1 MKKAKRII
9 GMGLLIVGGIL
20 TVTNLITLWAVLTVR
35 DVDYRLGSAV
45 MVLIFILF
53 SVGVF
58 TLGWRLRHPRN
69 KASDPA
75 QERPAP
81 AKPVYAPPK
90 PWKLTAEEKQRQA
103 EEKAQRQRLWREQA
117 EAMKRARMEA
127 LAPWKDIDP
136 EEAEHVARWE
146 SALAGDCAI

>member
-1 MKKAKRII
+1 MKKAKRIV
-9 GMGLLIVGGIL
+9 GMVLLIVGGFGLL
-20 TVTNLITLWAVLTVR
+20 TGLISLWAVLTTR
-35 DVDYRLGSAV
+35 DVDYRLASAV
-45 MVLIFILF
+45 MVLIYVLF
-53 SVGVF
+53 NAGIF
-58 TLGWRLRHPRN
+58 TLGWRLRHPRD
-69 KASDPA
+69 KARDPE
-75 QERPAP
+75 QELPAP
-81 AKPVYAPPK
+81 AKPVHAPPK
-90 PWKLTAEEKQRQA
+90 PRELTAEEKQRQA